1 MRAVRVRTVDP
12 AKKRI
17 ASENESMDD
26 GRIDLDDKV
35 CILLDRKGIVIRIG
49 ALVVTSSRWTLI
61 DG

>member
-1 MRAVRVRTVDP
+1 MRTVDP

-17 ASENESMDD
+17 ASENASMDD

-35 CILLDRKGIVIRIG
+35 CIFLDRKGIVIRIG